1 VRFLVGEM
9 IGHIKFSVPEG
20 LSFLD
25 LHLRWN
31 DEGHILFDWAAIDRL
46 CEASGIDSG
55 LIRRSGADN
64 VARLI
69 NQWYLVH
76 RSNGGAI
83 DLVKEEAMSY
93 AIPDAP
99 YNCHSFM
106 FH

>member
-1 VRFLVGEM
+1 M
-9 IGHIKFSVPEG
+9 IGSIKFSVPEG
-20 LSFLD
+20 LCFLD
-25 LHLRWN
+25 LRLRWD
-31 DEGHILFDWAAIDRL
+31 DEGHILFDWSAIERL
-46 CEASGIDSG
+46 CEASGVDCG

-69 NQWYLVH
+69 NQWYLLH

-83 DLVKEEAMSY
+83 DLVKEEAMRY

-99 YNCHSFM
+99 LNCHSFM